1 MPFNNP
7 IAQLITERYQESA
20 PRSSTAFGIAAK
32 FLPGGDTRTMTT
44 YTPFPIYFERG
55 TGTRLKD
62 IDGIWR
68 EDFLTNYG
76 ALVHG
81 HDHPALVE
89 AVQRQVALGTA
100 PGGPSPLQYQH
111 AELLN
116 ELMPSME
123 RVRYCNSGTEAT
135 MWAIRAARAYTGREI
150 LIKIDGGYHGTHD
163 WAHVNAFITTGDTRQ
178 QIIQELPEAHLAHG
192 VPEGVLA
199 SVIAIPY
206 NDSAVATR
214 VMQALRGQIAAVI
227 VEPVLGVGGGVPADQ
242 DYLGTLRQLCSEHQA
257 VLIFDECASF
267 RVGPWQVKHQITPD
281 LSTCSKI
288 IGGGLPI
295 GAFGGKAAIMSI
307 FDPSNPDPVYHASAF
322 GGNSLSLAAGIAAM
336 QNLDSDSFA
345 YLDSL
350 GDRLREGLNAAAA
363 SVGVVGQASGEGG
376 MTYFHFSSTPPRN
389 AVDTA
394 RIRAGKD
401 ELRAL
406 VHLQLLNEGFVTARH
421 GLLCQ
426 HLSTTTEAV
435 DNFIQAYGNTLD
447 MLRPY
452 IARHHPELMVSKGIM
467 A

>member
-1 MPFNNP
+1 MPFNDP
-7 IAQLITERYQESA
+7 IAQLITKRYQESA
-20 PRSSTAFGIAAK
+20 PRSSSAFDTAAE

-44 YTPFPIYFERG
+44 YTPFPIYFEQG
-55 TGTRLKD
+55 AGTRLKD

-76 ALVHG
+76 ALIHG

-111 AELLN
+111 AELLKG
-116 ELMPSME
+116 LMPSME

-163 WAHVNAFITTGDTRQ
+163 WAHVNAFITTGNTRQ
-178 QIIQELPEAHLAHG
+178 QIISELPAAHLAHG

-199 SVIAIPY
+199 SVVAIPY

-214 VMQALRGQIAAVI
+214 VMQALHGRVAAVI
-227 VEPVLGVGGGVPADQ
+227 VEPVLGVGGGVPADR
-242 DYLGTLRQLCSEHQA
+242 DYLDTLRQLCSEHQA

-267 RVGPWQVKHQITPD
+267 RIGPWQVKHQIKPD
-281 LSTCSKI
+281 LSTSSKI

-295 GAFGGKAAIMSI
+295 GVFGGQADIMSI
-307 FDPSNPDPVYHASAF
+307 FDPSTPDPVYHASAF

-336 QNLDSDSFA
+336 QNLDTDGFA
-345 YLDSL
+345 YLDML
-350 GDRLREGLNAAAA
+350 GERLRTGLNAAAA
-363 SVGVVGQASGEGG
+363 SVGVIGHTSGEGG
-376 MTYFHFSSTPPRN
+376 MTYFHFSAIPPRN
-389 AVDTA
+389 AVDTG
-394 RIRAGKD
+394 RIRAGKE

-426 HLSTTTEAV
+426 HLSTTPEAV
-435 DNFIQAYGNTLD
+435 DHFIQAYGNTLD
-447 MLRPY
+447 MLHPY
-452 IARHHPELMVSKGIM
+452 ITRLHPELLRDKGIL